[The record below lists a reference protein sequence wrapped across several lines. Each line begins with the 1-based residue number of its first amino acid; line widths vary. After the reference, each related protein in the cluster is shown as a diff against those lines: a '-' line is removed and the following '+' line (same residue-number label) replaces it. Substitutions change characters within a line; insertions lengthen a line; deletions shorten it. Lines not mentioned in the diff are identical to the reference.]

1 MTRGWDIEFCFW
13 KKMEYAD
20 WLVQKNGINGWS
32 KMVGPYADLSFATIF
47 RPWDFGGALFSDKR
61 IRVDHHFPLKIG
73 HFGGIP
79 FSNTAKYIVGIKSQI
94 SGFHIHE
101 IRWNPI
107 NSYSKF
113 YKVRLFSLHLWFPAT
128 ASLHAAKARA
138 RVLVSCLQR
147 CVTLDPQQN
156 GVDDAIWACVFLF
169 CWAFFELSL
178 CIYIYMYIYIYHIYR
193 DITFQMKYIYIVQS

>member
-20 WLVQKNGINGWS
+20 WLVQKNGINGWF

-61 IRVDHHFPLKIG
+61 IRVDHH
-73 HFGGIP
+73 

-113 YKVRLFSLHLWFPAT
+113 YKVRLFSLHLWIRKIHDFPPPP
-128 ASLHAAKARA
+128 ASMPRRLELGSWSPACGDASK
-138 RVLVSCLQR
+138 LSPPNKMEWM
-147 CVTLDPQQN
+147 TLSGP
-156 GVDDAIWACVFLF
+156 VFF
-169 CWAFFELSL
+169 CFVEHFWTEFM
-178 CIYIYMYIYIYHIYR
+178 CIYI
-193 DITFQMKYIYIVQS
+193 